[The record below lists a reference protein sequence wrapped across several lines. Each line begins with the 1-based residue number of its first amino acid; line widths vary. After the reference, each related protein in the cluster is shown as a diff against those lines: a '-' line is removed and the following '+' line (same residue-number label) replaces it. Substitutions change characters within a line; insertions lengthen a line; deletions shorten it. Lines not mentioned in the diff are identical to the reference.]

1 MELKNQIL
9 LLFCGRIRTAL
20 ERAKP
25 DYEYLREI
33 RIRVN
38 QPVTLLGPAGERFL
52 TEQGNLTVD
61 AKGGIRPE
69 LREIKEILEAA
80 CGYSGYA
87 FEEEIRRGYLTV
99 PGGHRIGLAGR
110 AVINGSSIQ
119 TLKYI
124 SALNI
129 RIAHPVTGCAEQWKH
144 YFYEENRPCHVLII
158 SPPGC
163 GKTTLLRDVIR
174 LYSQGSEK
182 YRAATVGVAD
192 ERSEIAGT
200 YRGIASYDLGMRTDV
215 LDGCPKALGMEML
228 LRSMAPNVLAADEI
242 GIYDVPS
249 IENALR
255 CGCKILATLHGEG
268 LRDFLEKPGFSSLVK
283 ERVFERYIFLESGN
297 VPGKVECIYGR
308 NFEVLWEESK
318 CT

>member
-1 MELKNQIL
+1 MEFKNQIL
-9 LLFCGRIRTAL
+9 MLFCGRIRAAL

-25 DYEYLREI
+25 DYEYFSEI

-38 QPVTLLGPAGERFL
+38 QPITLLGQVGERFL

-61 AKGGIRPE
+61 ARGGIRPE

-87 FEEEIRRGYLTV
+87 FEEEIKRGYLTI
-99 PGGHRIGLAGR
+99 PGGHRIGLVGR
-110 AVINGSSIQ
+110 AVINGCDVQ

-144 YFYEENRPCHVLII
+144 YFYEGNRPCHVLII

-163 GKTTLLRDVIR
+163 GKTTLLRDAIR
-174 LYSQGSEK
+174 FYSQGSEK
-182 YRAATVGVAD
+182 YPAVTVGVAD

-200 YRGIASYDLGMRTDV
+200 YRGIAAYDLGMRTDV

-228 LRSMAPNVLAADEI
+228 LRSMTPNVLAADEI
-242 GIYDVPS
+242 GITDVPS

-255 CGCKILATLHGEG
+255 CGCKMLATLHGEG
-268 LRDFLEKPGFSSLVK
+268 LKEFLEKPGFELLVK
-283 ERVFERYIFLESGN
+283 ERVFERYIFLEAGR
-297 VPGKVECIYGR
+297 VPGKVGCIYGR
-308 NFEVLWEESK
+308 NFEVLWEDRK